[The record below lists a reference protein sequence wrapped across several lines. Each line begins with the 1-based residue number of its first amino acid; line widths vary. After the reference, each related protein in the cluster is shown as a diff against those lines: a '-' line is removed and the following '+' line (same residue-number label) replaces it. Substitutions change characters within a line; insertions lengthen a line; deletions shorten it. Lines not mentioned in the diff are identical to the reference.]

1 MSIPHYA
8 MNIEHYPRSG
18 ELGLLLFTRP
28 KDSPTHSLI
37 TSSLP
42 QRSACSTSKVGQN
55 EQARLCDSDS
65 MYVRFSE
72 IIFVVF
78 CKRILSEI
86 VVTTFSIYLSESSVI
101 RFWNVLIWNLYLQ
114 VSFWNTFIWNKYPR
128 GCGEIQ
134 WRCIHEYW
142 RYATP
147 L

>member
-18 ELGLLLFTRP
+18 ELGLLLFTRH

-78 CKRILSEI
+78 CKIILFEI
-86 VVTTFSIYLSESSVI
+86 CEATFPMYLSETSI
-101 RFWNVLIWNLYLQ
+101 LRAHFEMQ
-114 VSFWNTFIWNKYPR
+114 
-128 GCGEIQ
+128 
-134 WRCIHEYW
+134 
-142 RYATP
+142 
-147 L
+147 